1 MPKLTYADEIDARFG
16 IPWPEGQLEYAK
28 GELRSA
34 LTPEQ
39 IDALSDEQSE
49 VLSRLLI
56 DQPESEKRDPIEW
69 GWTLPS
75 WRRVMDRW
83 SDTKIHVILGGNRSS
98 KTSFA
103 ARMLVHLA
111 QSIPEAEIRSMHV
124 TEERSIQDA

>member
-1 MPKLTYADEIDARFG
+1 MWLRAPYMSAPRKMPKLTYADEIDARFG

-75 WRRVMDRW
+75 WRRRACW
-83 SDTKIHVILGGNRSS
+83 CILLKVFRRR
-98 KTSFA
+98 KFA
-103 ARMLVHLA
+103 
-111 QSIPEAEIRSMHV
+111 PC
-124 TEERSIQDA
+124 T